1 MSLVLIADAAGRPK
15 DWVNFEL
22 AAAYYTRDKVIWET
36 GEKLKRFTGGI
47 NAKSGERSYLEISSI
62 VGVSG
67 ELLCD
72 SFFSK
77 QSLYA
82 DRYIMYARDRYMC
95 AYCGDVREPKSLTI
109 DHVHPKSKGGK
120 NTWSN
125 CVTACKP
132 CNLRKGSKTLEKFG
146 MELLYVPYA
155 PNVYEKL
162 ILQNRKILADQ
173 MEFLIKK
180 VPKHSRLHLQ

>member
-82 DRYIMYARDRYMC
+82 DRYIMYARDKYMC
-95 AYCGDVREPKSLTI
+95 AYCGDVHEPNKLTI

-120 NTWSN
+120 NTWAN

-132 CNLRKGSKTLEKFG
+132 CNLRKGSKTLDKIG

-155 PNVYEKL
+155 PNLFEKM
-162 ILQNRKILADQ
+162 ILKNRRILADQ
-173 MEFLIKK
+173 MEYLLAR
-180 VPKHSRLHLQ
+180 VPKHSRLFQ